1 MYGRTAVTAY
11 CAILLLLLSPLASAW
26 ISPPEE
32 GGSSSYSVISD
43 ALINYQNIQEF
54 LLRPDEVPKAWEIK
68 ETRAMSVDELTNG
81 TGLVPGDFENAHLAG
96 VYVQKFSSPY
106 GNLSAMLMVFGNHS
120 DASKFFSYYKGVHR
134 FLRTYDGKLNY
145 GYAGYSMMGGGIVF
159 KIENGVF
166 TIIGDNSTTFAN
178 KIQDKT
184 NDILSGR
191 LKSNAFHS
199 LLNLSWLF
207 LVFLVSI
214 AFLGT
219 KSDKS
224 KQADSPDFRIN
235 LLDFQPIRDILFS
248 GTIRYAIKIAM
259 LLLLALLLVSGL
271 FLSQNQRTNFATFA
285 WWAIWFPLV
294 YFTCLFFGRIW
305 CNVCPIGFTG
315 DLASRFSR
323 KKRYPSKLRNLWI
336 AVPLFAVLV
345 VSNLFLNMIG
355 SPANTAYLLL
365 VLVIAVVLVNIIF
378 EKRAFCRFLCPV
390 GPILGVYAM
399 LSITELRC
407 SDRNMCKDKRCAEC
421 VEACAFFEVPNLRE
435 KSNYCDFCT
444 ECAKK
449 CPHDNIKLNLR
460 FPGKEPARLKKAFA
474 DESLLISILLGLGF
488 PLILQNTA
496 FFKGSL
502 YLISKSLFLDAQTVM
517 VLLLLLSMLISAALI
532 YLPFLI
538 LRKGRASI
546 LFAYS
551 LIPLTLMATLAYNL
565 TLLKPT
571 ALSLVG
577 SGLAIEL
584 PLAGM
589 LNIVLPLAS
598 VFAAF
603 VMPIASNLYLIQIAF
618 LFLGYF
624 ISLYVARGN
633 FSRKAMFL
641 IFLFAAGYLFAMSVQ

>member
-1 MYGRTAVTAY
+1 MGKSTVAACSV
-11 CAILLLLLSPLASAW
+11 ILLLLLAPVASAW
-26 ISPPEE
+26 IAPPEE
-32 GGSSSYSVISD
+32 GDSSSYSIIFD
-43 ALINYQNIQEF
+43 ALINSQNIQEF
-54 LLRPDEVPKAWEIK
+54 LLRSDEVPKAWGMR
-68 ETRAMSVDELTNG
+68 ETRTLSLEELTNG
-81 TGLVPGDFENAHLAG
+81 TGLVPADFEKNNFTGA
-96 VYVQKFSSPY
+96 YVQRLSSNS
-106 GNLSAMLMVFGNHS
+106 GNLSIILMVFDNHS
-120 DASKFFSYYKGVHR
+120 SAHNFFLYYKGVHR
-134 FLRTYDGKLNY
+134 FFRMYEGKLNY
-145 GYAGYSMMGGGIVF
+145 GYESYSMGSGVVF
-159 KIENGVF
+159 RVENGIF
-166 TIIGDNSTTFAN
+166 TVIGEESAQFAN

-184 NDILSGR
+184 NNILSGR
-191 LKSNAFHS
+191 LNSNAFHS

-207 LVFLVSI
+207 LVFLVPI

-365 VLVIAVVLVNIIF
+365 VLVIAVVLVNLIF

-407 SDRNMCKDKRCAEC
+407 SDRNLCKDKRCAEC

-435 KSNYCDFCT
+435 RSNYCDFCT

-598 VFAAF
+598 VFSAF

-641 IFLFAAGYLFAMSVQ
+641 IFLFAAGYLFAMSVR